1 MTQRVIQAKLH
12 LHANRFTFAFF
23 KTRQPFNAQE
33 LRILRRRLVNNGDR
47 GFGEL
52 QFQGITVTSDPPAIQ
67 RFAVYPL
74 KYGRIDRTAFE
85 RMLQVNILPGN
96 TLSMTWTTLEGLGS
110 PLMEIAA
117 IRLTALREAGGR

>member
-12 LHANRFTFAFF
+12 QHANRFTFAFF
-23 KTRQPFNAQE
+23 MTQQPFTADGIG
-33 LRILRRRLVNNGDR
+33 ILRRRLANNGDR

-52 QFQGITVTSDPPAIQ
+52 LFQSITVASEPPTIQ

-74 KYGRIDRTAFE
+74 KYGRIDRSAFE

-117 IRLTALREAGGR
+117 IRLTALREAGSR